1 MITFSNEQQEVL
13 NKYIHG
19 ENVFITG
26 PGGTGKSAIIRE
38 IYKDAKIKGKNI
50 QVCALTGCASVL
62 LQCNAKT
69 IHSWAGIGQ
78 GTGCVEDIVKRVNDS
93 RHRKKNGQK

>member
-1 MITFSNEQQEVL
+1 MNLQFSKEQQEVF
-13 NKYIHG
+13 NKYIQG
-19 ENVFITG
+19 KNVFITG

-38 IYKDAKIKGKNI
+38 IYQDARSKGKNI

-78 GTGCVEDIVKRVNDS
+78 GVGDIESIVNRVND
-93 RHRKKNGQK
+93 